1 MNISF
6 LIGNLSRDPEEIKVE
21 NNTLCKI
28 NIAVNENYTNR
39 DGERPVQFFNVSVWG
54 KLAENCLKYL
64 KKGSKVGVVGK
75 IQIRQWEDENNVK
88 RSAIEVIAN
97 EIEFLSSGKKEEK
110 VEMQEIKDEM
120 DNLPF

>member
-1 MNISF
+1 MNITF
-6 LIGNLSRDPEEIKVE
+6 LIGNLSREPEEIKVE

-64 KKGSKVGVVGK
+64 KKGSKIGVVGK
-75 IQIRQWEDENNVK
+75 IQIRYWEDENNVK

-110 VEMQEIKDEM
+110 VEMQEIKDE
-120 DNLPF
+120 DLPF

>member
-21 NNTLCKI
+21 NSTLCKI

-75 IQIRQWEDENNVK
+75 IQIRHWEDENNVK

-110 VEMQEIKDEM
+110 VEMQEIKDE
-120 DNLPF
+120 DLPF

>member
-1 MNISF
+1 MNITF
-6 LIGNLSRDPEEIKVE
+6 LIGNLSREPEEIKVE
-21 NNTLCKI
+21 NSTLCKI

-75 IQIRQWEDENNVK
+75 IQIRYWEDENNVK

-110 VEMQEIKDEM
+110 VEMQEIKDE
-120 DNLPF
+120 DLPF

>member
-6 LIGNLSRDPEEIKVE
+6 LIGNLSREPEEIKVE

-75 IQIRQWEDENNVK
+75 IQIRYWEDENNVK
-88 RSAIEVIAN
+88 RNAIEVIAN

>member
-1 MNISF
+1 MNITF
-6 LIGNLSRDPEEIKVE
+6 LIGNLSREPEEIKVE
-21 NNTLCKI
+21 NSTLCKI

-75 IQIRQWEDENNVK
+75 IQIRYWEDENNVK

-110 VEMQEIKDEM
+110 VEMQEIKDE
-120 DNLPF
+120 NLPF